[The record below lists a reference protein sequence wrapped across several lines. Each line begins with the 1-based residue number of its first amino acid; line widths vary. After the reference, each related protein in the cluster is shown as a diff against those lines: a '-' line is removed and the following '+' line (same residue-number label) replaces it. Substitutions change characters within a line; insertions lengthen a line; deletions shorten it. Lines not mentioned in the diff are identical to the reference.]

1 MSETAIAQLCIALN
15 LQGITKPREVR
26 KFEGEGMPLY
36 KSTKKGDLYITFHV
50 VFPEGLTDDQKAKL
64 TGIFT

>member
-36 KSTKKGDLYITFHV
+36 KSTKKGDLYVTIDV
-50 VFPEGLTDDQKAKL
+50 VFPEGLTDD
-64 TGIFT
+64 

>member
-1 MSETAIAQLCIALN
+1 

-36 KSTKKGDLYITFHV
+36 KSTKKGDLYVTIDV
-50 VFPEGLTDDQKAKL
+50 VFPEGLTDD
-64 TGIFT
+64 

>member
-36 KSTKKGDLYITFHV
+36 KSTKKGDLYVTFDV
-50 VFPEGLTDDQKAKL
+50 VFPEGLTDD
-64 TGIFT
+64 

>member
-64 TGIFT
+64 KDILV